1 MSRYKQP
8 LPQKFIKALRD
19 LERAYLSEEDP
30 IRQSGFGGGEDRWRE
45 ERILILDAV
54 NRDGD
59 FLDVG
64 CANGYLLQ
72 CLCEWA
78 REKSITLT
86 PFGVDQG
93 SGLVE
98 LARRRLP
105 QYASHFWVG
114 NAWSWTLPR
123 KFRFVYSLYDCVP
136 DDFLDEYVRRLL
148 EEYVEKN
155 GYLIIGAYGS
165 NSKCLPARD
174 VGNDLKRFGFPI
186 AGTASCGTLPVSR
199 IAWIK
204 AE

>member
-1 MSRYKQP
+1 MRE
-8 LPQKFIKALRD
+8 
-19 LERAYLSEEDP
+19 LERAYLTEENP

-54 NRDGD
+54 DSDGD
-59 FLDVG
+59 FLDIG

-78 REKSITLT
+78 GEKGIALT

-105 QYASHFWVG
+105 RYASHFWVG
-114 NAWSWTLPR
+114 NAWSWTPPR
-123 KFRFVYSLYDCVP
+123 KFRYVYSLCDWVP
-136 DDFLDEYVRRLL
+136 DEFLEEYVGSLL
-148 EEYVEKN
+148 KDYVEKN
-155 GYLIIGAYGS
+155 GRLIIGAYGS
-165 NSKCLPARD
+165 FSKRLPARN
-174 VGNDLKRFGFPI
+174 VGNDLKEFGLPI

-204 AE
+204 AG